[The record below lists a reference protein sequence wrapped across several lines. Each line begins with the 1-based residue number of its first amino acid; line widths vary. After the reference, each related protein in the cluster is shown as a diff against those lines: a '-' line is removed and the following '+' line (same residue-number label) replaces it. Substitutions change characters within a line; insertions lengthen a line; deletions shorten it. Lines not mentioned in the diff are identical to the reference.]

1 MWGVQTLKKTKK
13 NERGFLYGVPISLED
28 LHGCMVSS
36 GVYMQLCTYM
46 CVSLRASECVTWGKL
61 LNLGCTAKKWPT
73 GTEYSSLDPKPKFL
87 TTVFFYCS

>member
-28 LHGCMVSS
+28 LYGCMVSS

-46 CVSLRASECVTWGKL
+46 CVSL
-61 LNLGCTAKKWPT
+61 
-73 GTEYSSLDPKPKFL
+73 
-87 TTVFFYCS
+87 